1 MKLLVNKEGKKMYPV
16 CSWEANQHKLYN
28 AIDRINLAL
37 YEDDTT
43 ADEYN
48 KLLESLEK
56 AEHALDVF
64 NHTVVQGIVY
74 ATYEDSLIIKDII
87 WAYNARH

>member
-28 AIDRINLAL
+28 AIDRIQLAL
-37 YEDDTT
+37 YEAT
-43 ADEYN
+43 DEEYD
-48 KLLESLEK
+48 KLAEALER

-64 NHTVVQGIVY
+64 NHTVVHGIVY
-74 ATYEDSLIIKDII
+74 ATYEDSLIIKDFI
-87 WAYNARH
+87 WAYNARK

>member
-28 AIDRINLAL
+28 AIDRIQLAL
-37 YEDDTT
+37 YDAT
-43 ADEYN
+43 DEEYD
-48 KLLESLEK
+48 KLAESLER

-87 WAYNARH
+87 WAYNARR

>member
-1 MKLLVNKEGKKMYPV
+1 MKLLVNKEGKKLYPV
-16 CSWEANQHKLYN
+16 CNWMQNQHKLYN

-37 YEDDTT
+37 YEDDLP

-48 KLLESLEK
+48 KLLEKLER
-56 AEHALDVF
+56 AEHALSVF
-64 NHTVVQGIVY
+64 NRTVVQGIVF

>member
-28 AIDRINLAL
+28 AIDRIQLAL
-37 YEDDTT
+37 YDAT
-43 ADEYN
+43 DEEYD
-48 KLLESLEK
+48 KLAEALERV
-56 AEHALDVF
+56 EHALDVF
-64 NHTVVQGIVY
+64 NRTVVQGIVY

-87 WAYNARH
+87 WAYNARK

>member
-1 MKLLVNKEGKKMYPV
+1 MKLLKNKEGKTLYPV

-37 YEDDTT
+37 YEATGKEY
-43 ADEYN
+43 DE
-48 KLLESLEK
+48 LLEALER
-56 AEHALDVF
+56 AEHALSVF
-64 NHTVVQGIVY
+64 DRAVFHGIVY
-74 ATYEDSLIIKDII
+74 ATWEDSLIIKDII